1 MFLNMECVNEYI
13 QFESGM
19 VQKQYE
25 VAFLTMMNIFS
36 RGWAMLVSVQ
46 VVGS

>member
-1 MFLNMECVNEYI
+1 MNVFILSQVWYRSSN
-13 QFESGM
+13 
-19 VQKQYE
+19 E
-25 VAFLTMMNIFS
+25 VAFLTKMNIFS

>member
-1 MFLNMECVNEYI
+1 
-13 QFESGM
+13 
-19 VQKQYE
+19 

-46 VVGS
+46 VVGSWLVKLCQE